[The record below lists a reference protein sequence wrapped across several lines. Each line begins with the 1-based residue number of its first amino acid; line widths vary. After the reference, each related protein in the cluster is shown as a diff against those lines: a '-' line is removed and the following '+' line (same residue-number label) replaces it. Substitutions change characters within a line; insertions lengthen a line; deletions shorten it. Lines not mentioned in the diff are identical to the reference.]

1 MKKLICL
8 IILFSINIS
17 SYSQIQYA
25 LVLRKSQYYDNY
37 DVILKNGATLSYAL
51 LKTKGDDWYQKN
63 IIDIC
68 GEQSLNRFKFHAN
81 LYIDS
86 FYVFNGYTSKID
98 GFIEALISA
107 FDFMSKNNLPI
118 FIESSTLS
126 KDKTISKDIYLVDI
140 KRFMNDRL
148 CYAQEC
154 QKEAIFELNS
164 KQNLSDYQ
172 FEKKS
177 LYSKGKPIIKTLMNT
192 FSVFPCQILAQNK
205 KEQIKSKLS
214 QLDWIKS
221 QIDYYMNLHI
231 NSSLDFGI
239 DNSAFEIK
247 EQID

>member
-1 MKKLICL
+1 MKKLICF

-25 LVLRKSQYYDNY
+25 LVLRNSQYQDNY
-37 DVILKNGATLSYAL
+37 DVILKNGAILSYAL
-51 LKTKGDDWYQKN
+51 LMTKGDDWYQKN

-68 GEQSLNRFKFHAN
+68 DEQSLSKFKFHAN

-86 FYVFNGYTSKID
+86 FYVFNEYTSKMD
-98 GFIEALISA
+98 GFIESLISA
-107 FDFMSKNNLPI
+107 FDFMSKNKLPV

-126 KDKTISKDIYLVDI
+126 KDKTISKDIYLEDI

-164 KQNLSDYQ
+164 NIKLSDYQ
-172 FEKKS
+172 FEQKIM
-177 LYSKGKPIIKTLMNT
+177 YTKGKPIIKTLMNI
-192 FSVFPCQILAQNK
+192 FSVFPYQILTQNK
-205 KEQIKSKLS
+205 NEQIKSKLS

-231 NSSLDFGI
+231 DSSLDYGI
-239 DNSAFEIK
+239 DNSAFMIN
-247 EQID
+247 